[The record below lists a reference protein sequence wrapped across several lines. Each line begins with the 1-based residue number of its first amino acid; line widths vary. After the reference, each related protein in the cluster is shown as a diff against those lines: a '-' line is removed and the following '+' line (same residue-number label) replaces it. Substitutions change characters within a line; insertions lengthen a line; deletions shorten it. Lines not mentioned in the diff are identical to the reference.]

1 MISSACE
8 DLSFYFFTID
18 YDVYAI
24 HKYNSQL
31 IHKYCKKN
39 YVIKDN
45 CYQKIKNIIDE
56 IDPFQ
61 KMEILIGSGFIEEIQ
76 NNKLIGNRLNR
87 GNNPSIIYNIKSK
100 KFFHMMAKNK
110 INHPDWKLK
119 AKLDNGWL
127 IKSHSSFGGQKVWS
141 NFNQDNLSEDI
152 YFQKIIIG
160 QHISIQFLVE
170 KGKIKILC
178 FCKQHFLQEETR
190 PFIISGITTISL
202 KEKIK
207 RKMLSIV
214 KKISKFYSLNGLN
227 SIDTVIDNDEKV
239 YLIEINP
246 RPGLALKL
254 LSKIYGKKLFKIDS
268 KLNKKIPNIGTVI
281 IYSPKN
287 LIYKNCNRSFLI
299 HLKNSNKYSELPY
312 KNDHLRKGSPICLK
326 HFSFSKNENLEEK
339 FKKITYKFLKDL
351 LYEDKYKSNI
361 I

>member
-1 MISSACE
+1 
-8 DLSFYFFTID
+8 
-18 YDVYAI
+18 
-24 HKYNSQL
+24 
-31 IHKYCKKN
+31 
-39 YVIKDN
+39 
-45 CYQKIKNIIDE
+45 
-56 IDPFQ
+56 
-61 KMEILIGSGFIEEIQ
+61 
-76 NNKLIGNRLNR
+76 
-87 GNNPSIIYNIKSK
+87 
-100 KFFHMMAKNK
+100 MMAKNK

-178 FCKQHFLQEETR
+178 FCKQHFLQEESR
-190 PFIISGITTISL
+190 PFIINGITTISL

-207 RKMLSIV
+207 RKILSII

-312 KNDHLRKGSPICLK
+312 KNNHLRKGSPICLK

-351 LYEDKYKSNI
+351 LYEHKYKSNI

>member
-8 DLSFYFFTID
+8 DLSFYFFTMN

-24 HKYNSQL
+24 HKYNSSL
-31 IHKYCKKN
+31 IQKYCKKN
-39 YVIKDN
+39 YIIKDN

-61 KMEILIGSGFIEEIQ
+61 RMEILIGSGFIEGIH

-87 GNNPSIIYNIKSK
+87 GNKPSIIRDIKSK
-100 KFFHMMAKNK
+100 NFFQIMAKNK

-119 AKLDNGWL
+119 AKPNNGWL
-127 IKSHSSFGGQKVWS
+127 IKSHSSFGGQKVWL
-141 NFNQDNLSEDI
+141 NFNQENVKEDI

-170 KGKIKILC
+170 KDKTKILC
-178 FCKQHFLQEETR
+178 YCEQHFLQEGSR
-190 PFIISGITTISL
+190 PFIIRGITTISL

-207 RKMLSIV
+207 RQMISITE
-214 KKISKFYSLNGLN
+214 KISKFYSLNGLN
-227 SIDTVIDNDEKV
+227 SIDTVIDSDEKV

-254 LSKIYGKKLFKIDS
+254 LSQIYGKKLFEIDS
-268 KLNKKIPNIGTVI
+268 KLNKKIPNLGTAI

-287 LIYKNCNRSFLI
+287 LIYNNCNRSFLI
-299 HLKNSNKYSELPY
+299 YLKNSNKYSELPS
-312 KNDHLRKGSPICLK
+312 KNDKIRKGYPICLK
-326 HFSFSKNENLEEK
+326 HFRFLKNENLEEK
-339 FKKITYKFLKDL
+339 LKKITYKFLKDL